1 MNQYRLATS
10 MKKFCGLRALSMAL
24 ESAGISSVRI
34 SRSTMDYPWKFS
46 LKYKWNTTDAYVNP
60 RVQEEAAE
68 LKLSALQEASQ
79 ILYLEIPRRLFG
91 EFGQA
96 PNLNFPPDEQ
106 QTKAILSDVYDHLTT
121 SLPTRP
127 LEEYADGISTFG
139 LVIAESADIQRSD
152 GKIDLDVSSVN
163 VRVAW
168 RGQLTEP
175 LKLPASSFLY
185 TFSILNIHN
194 KDTMED
200 VQKGLRAI
208 WPTQAYNINL
218 KSDFQRS
225 PEDCGEFVHIRSEAK
240 MEVEADGRCVD
251 GRGTGRVSIP
261 LEMEVWQPPK
271 AKRSGAFKYYVG
283 FGSLIFCI
291 IKGMST
297 LREETKEEREELI
310 ARWEKYDQSILR
322 WAKKINAQ
330 KN

>member
-10 MKKFCGLRALSMAL
+10 MKKFYGFRAYSLAL

-34 SRSTMDYPWKFS
+34 SRSTLDYPWKFS
-46 LKYKWNTTDAYVNP
+46 LKYKWNMAESYVNR
-60 RVQEEAAE
+60 RVQEDAAE
-68 LKLSALQEASQ
+68 LKLSALQESPQ
-79 ILYLEIPRRLFG
+79 VLYLEIPRRLFG
-91 EFGQA
+91 EFGEA

-106 QTKAILSDVYDHLTT
+106 QTKAILSDVYDHLKK
-121 SLPTRP
+121 SFPMKP
-127 LEEYADGISTFG
+127 LEEYQDGISTFG

-152 GKIDLDVSSVN
+152 GKIDLDMSSVN
-163 VRVAW
+163 IRVAW
-168 RGQLTEP
+168 RGQSTEP
-175 LKLPASSFLY
+175 IKLPASSFLY
-185 TFSILNIHN
+185 TFSMLNVHN

-208 WPTQAYNINL
+208 WPTQSDKIYL
-218 KSDFQRS
+218 KSDFRRS

-240 MEVEADGRCVD
+240 MEVEVD
-251 GRGTGRVSIP
+251 GASIP
-261 LEMEVWQPPK
+261 LEMEMWQPPK
-271 AKRSGAFKYYVG
+271 AKRSGALKYYVG
-283 FGSLIFCI
+283 FGLLIFCI